1 MLRVDTQQW
10 KVHALIAAL
19 REAAPDKKL
28 QVQQKKNKILVLME
42 FINKMVGNS

>member
-28 QVQQKKNKILVLME
+28 QVQQKKK
-42 FINKMVGNS
+42 KNSGFDGIYK